1 MTRQLLANNHP
12 FKQDVDHLCVQ
23 RKVEREILFAIHH
36 IYIYSKIH
44 PAAQG
49 SDYTD
54 SEAK

>member
-36 IYIYSKIH
+36 IYSKIH